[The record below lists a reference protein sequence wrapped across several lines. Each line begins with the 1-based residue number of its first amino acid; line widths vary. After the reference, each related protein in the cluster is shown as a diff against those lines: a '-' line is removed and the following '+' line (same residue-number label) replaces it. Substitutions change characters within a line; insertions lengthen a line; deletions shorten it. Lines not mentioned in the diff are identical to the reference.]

1 LFKRIKCR
9 ESASEIA
16 QEAFLKA
23 YLSWESVPDDDDAR
37 RGWLWVIAKRTLL
50 DVLRRRQVMTV
61 VDDAERDAVESG
73 ETPESALLHH
83 MEVSRLLTQLPP
95 RQAQAVRL
103 TLYGYS
109 NGETAQAMGVSV
121 TAVKNLLY
129 RARLQLS

>member
-1 LFKRIKCR
+1 MIDWPDFYLTHKGWVQRRLFKRIKCR

-83 MEVSRLLTQLPP
+83 MEVSRLLTQLLPD
-95 RQAQAVRL
+95 RRRRS
-103 TLYGYS
+103 G
-109 NGETAQAMGVSV
+109 
-121 TAVKNLLY
+121 
-129 RARLQLS
+129 